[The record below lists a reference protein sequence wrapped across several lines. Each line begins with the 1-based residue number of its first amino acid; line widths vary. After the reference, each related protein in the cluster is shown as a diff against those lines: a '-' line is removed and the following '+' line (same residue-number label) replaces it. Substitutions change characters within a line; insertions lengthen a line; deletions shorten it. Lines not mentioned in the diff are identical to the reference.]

1 MAERIGAKN
10 ISKMVM
16 SLSNMFK
23 LSLNNGDY
31 ITTVRNEIDQ
41 VKNYLEIQNIR
52 YNGKF
57 EVAIELEPEIEHIR
71 MLKLLIQ
78 PLVENA
84 IFHGIEL
91 KESQGNIYI
100 RGRIEGETLVF
111 EVEDDGVG
119 FDPAVTQPKGYALR
133 NIQERIQ
140 LHYGQNHGLRIDS
153 IPGTGTKVTLRIG
166 IMD

>member
-1 MAERIGAKN
+1 M
-10 ISKMVM
+10 
-16 SLSNMFK
+16 
-23 LSLNNGDY
+23 
-31 ITTVRNEIDQ
+31 TID
-41 VKNYLEIQNIR
+41 
-52 YNGKF
+52 
-57 EVAIELEPEIEHIR
+57 LEPGIEHIR

-91 KESQGNIYI
+91 KEDKGNIAI
-100 RGRIEGETLVF
+100 RGRREGTTLVF

-119 FDPAVTQPKGYALR
+119 FDPAVMQPRGYALR

-140 LHYGQNHGLRIDS
+140 LHYGQERGICIDS
-153 IPGTGTKVTLRIG
+153 VPGAGTKVTLEIG